1 MKKAFTLFIIL
12 GLIASLSIWAENNVK
27 DEEANIKPKWGKIKS
42 EDHSAEG
49 ALTTKAEIEVDIDYP
64 DEPGIQLRDGIEYEA
79 YARGS
84 AGFQWGSHG
93 MVDIDTTASR
103 ETRDVRETYSTWV
116 WKSRRSKHF
125 RKYSGAAAE
134 GLNNYDEDDV
144 KRHLRYTRA
153 RASITREFN
162 NDDYYNRNYESVATA
177 NTSADE

>member
-1 MKKAFTLFIIL
+1 MKKTLAILTIFAMLTSL
-12 GLIASLSIWAENNVK
+12 GLWAENNVK
-27 DEEANIKPKWGKIKS
+27 DKEANIKPKWGKIKS
-42 EDHSAEG
+42 EDHSPEG

-93 MVDIDTTASR
+93 VVDIDTTASR

-125 RKYSGAAAE
+125 RKYAKAAAVV
-134 GLNNYDEDDV
+134 LNTYDEDDV
-144 KRHLRYTRA
+144 TRHLGYTTA
-153 RASITREFN
+153 SASITRAFN
-162 NDDYYNRNYESVATA
+162 NDDYYNRNYASVAKA
-177 NTSADE
+177 NTSDE

>member
-1 MKKAFTLFIIL
+1 MKKVSTLFIIL
-12 GLIASLSIWAENNVK
+12 GLITSFSIWAENNVK
-27 DEEANIKPKWGKIKS
+27 DKEANINPKWGKIKS
-42 EDHSAEG
+42 EDHSSEG

-93 MVDIDTTASR
+93 VVDIDTTASR
-103 ETRDVRETYSTWV
+103 ETRDVKEAYSRWA

-134 GLNNYDEDDV
+134 GLNNYDEGDV
-144 KRHLRYTRA
+144 RRHLGRTRA
-153 RASITREFN
+153 SASITREFN
-162 NDDYYNRNYESVATA
+162 DDDYYNRNYESVAKA
-177 NTSADE
+177 NTSDD